1 MPIFNLGTIYFLAH
15 NDYMDVRDYSFVVSW
30 TYFISLICF
39 NLLTRNKYVQK
50 ILFNLVSMITFSA
63 AVSRDYETLNSHLL
77 IGILPQVGL
86 VTFVIVTIS
95 FSIHDFIDKVV
106 FTA

>member
-1 MPIFNLGTIYFLAH
+1 
-15 NDYMDVRDYSFVVSW
+15 
-30 TYFISLICF
+30 
-39 NLLTRNKYVQK
+39 
-50 ILFNLVSMITFSA
+50 MITFSA